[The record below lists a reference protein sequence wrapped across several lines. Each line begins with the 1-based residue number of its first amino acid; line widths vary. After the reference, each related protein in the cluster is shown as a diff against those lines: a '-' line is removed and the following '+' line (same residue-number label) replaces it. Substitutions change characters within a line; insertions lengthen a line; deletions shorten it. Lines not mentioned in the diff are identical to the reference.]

1 MSVSMSMSIS
11 TLQARTKSAPRAF
24 LDLSLQHDT
33 REFSDKKVPVTCAF
47 RLRGLAQILGH
58 EALGKFLYQYFVRSV
73 PIEAGLFMTTLC
85 FFFQGV
91 LAWSRLGILM
101 TCSQKPWHDPVQVPW
116 KSFEHS
122 LWNLSLHDL
131 AQVLVRK
138 FCGNFGVCVKVIL
151 ECSQSVL
158 WRGCELLTWSCCCT
172 CDHV

>member
-1 MSVSMSMSIS
+1 
-11 TLQARTKSAPRAF
+11 
-24 LDLSLQHDT
+24 
-33 REFSDKKVPVTCAF
+33 
-47 RLRGLAQILGH
+47 
-58 EALGKFLYQYFVRSV
+58 
-73 PIEAGLFMTTLC
+73 
-85 FFFQGV
+85 
-91 LAWSRLGILM
+91 M

-158 WRGCELLTWSCCCT
+158 
-172 CDHV
+172 